1 MTVLTWI
8 LKRLGIDLVV
18 DDVED
23 KPSRYFDYD
32 APKRYLFQTA
42 SSEFW
47 ADSYLVHKTK
57 SGVYIFTSLIN
68 VLDDGSHVVT
78 EVYAPIEAVHD
89 YESPLT
95 LQVFQDAQEEVAR
108 LRKAQED
115 GNDDVVDQS
124 PITSVNLQGYQ

>member
-23 KPSRYFDYD
+23 KPSRHFDYD

-108 LRKAQED
+108 LRKAQQD
-115 GNDDVVDQS
+115 GNDDVVDRS
-124 PITSVNLQGYQ
+124 PITNVNLQGYQ

>member
-23 KPSRYFDYD
+23 EPSRHFDYD

-108 LRKAQED
+108 LRKAQQD
-115 GNDDVVDQS
+115 GNDDVVDRS
-124 PITSVNLQGYQ
+124 PITNVNLQGYQ

>member
-23 KPSRYFDYD
+23 KPSRHFDYD

-47 ADSYLVHKTK
+47 ADNYLVHKTK

>member
-1 MTVLTWI
+1 MGVLPW
-8 LKRLGIDLVV
+8 LLRRFGINIEI
-18 DDVED
+18 ED
-23 KPSRYFDYD
+23 IKDTAETIP
-32 APKRYLFQTA
+32 PKRYLFQTA

-95 LQVFQDAQEEVAR
+95 LQVFQDAQEEIAR
-108 LRKAQED
+108 LRKAQQD
-115 GNDDVVDQS
+115 GNDDVVDRS
-124 PITSVNLQGYQ
+124 PITNVNLQGYQ

>member
-8 LKRLGIDLVV
+8 LKRFGIDLVV

-23 KPSRYFDYD
+23 KPSRHFDYG